1 MSATAEILRLIGTA
15 LGAAAGAVLLEQLC
29 AQAWRHWWLRV
40 DPLVSQVD
48 DTVFYQR
55 SLWTLSAPEVR
66 RTWAGLGLG
75 AALAASAVLLHPLL
89 LLPCAAVL
97 LATLVWELRTWECV
111 AVSPWQVAWRR
122 GWRRSIRRLPMLQIA
137 RVHLVERA
145 LGARPPWLPQPW
157 GRPLGSCYLALEL
170 HNGRAVKLP
179 RTNSATGRRA
189 VVLAAQFLRQRKRA
203 GERERL
209 ASLREQAR
217 ILRQARRLMPDTREL
232 ALKRELAQLRHGSRR
247 VHRIDHWPGQATQ
260 LLPDTAP
267 DALPP
272 SAPGELLDA
281 SLYRPA
287 GRSPL

>member
-1 MSATAEILRLIGTA
+1 MSFAPDLLRLLGTA
-15 LGAAAGAVLLEQLC
+15 LGAATAAVLLEQLC
-29 AQAWRHWWLRV
+29 AEAWRRWWLRV
-40 DPLVSQVD
+40 DPLVSRVD

-55 SLWTLSAPEVR
+55 SLWTLSSPEVR
-66 RTWAGLGLG
+66 RTWVGMGLG
-75 AALAASAVLLHPLL
+75 AALAASAVLLHPLM

-97 LATLVWELRTWECV
+97 LATLVWELRNWECV

-122 GWRRSIRRLPMLQIA
+122 GWRRSVRRLPMLQIA
-137 RVHLVERA
+137 RVHLVERE
-145 LGARPPWLPQPW
+145 LGVQPRWLPRPW

-209 ASLREQAR
+209 ANLREQAR

-267 DALPP
+267 DALPL
-272 SAPGELLDA
+272 SAPGELLDTP
-281 SLYRPA
+281 LCWPA
-287 GRSPL
+287 GRGRF

>member
-1 MSATAEILRLIGTA
+1 MSPLPEIVVLFGNA
-15 LGAAAGAVLLEQLC
+15 MGAAAAAIALEQLC
-29 AQAWRHWWLRV
+29 AEAWRHWWLRV
-40 DPLVSQVD
+40 DPLVSRVD

-55 SLWTLSAPEVR
+55 SIWTLSAPEVR

-75 AALAASAVLLHPLL
+75 AVLAASAVLLHPLL

-137 RVHLVERA
+137 RVHLVERE
-145 LGARPPWLPQPW
+145 LGIQPRWLPQPW

-179 RTNSATGRRA
+179 RTNSAIGRRS

-209 ASLREQAR
+209 ANLREQAR

-232 ALKRELAQLRHGSRR
+232 ALKRELAQLRHGSRQ
-247 VHRIDHWPGQATQ
+247 VHRIGHWPGRATH

-267 DALPP
+267 DALPA
-272 SAPGELLDA
+272 SAPGELQETT
-281 SLYRPA
+281 LYGSV
-287 GRSPL
+287 GRSRP